1 MTDTDT
7 PTLQKPLGK
16 IIDEV
21 ERIREDLL
29 AIQMD
34 LERMENVR
42 AGFFRKR
49 KKRTL

>member
-7 PTLQKPLGK
+7 PPLQKPLGK
-16 IIDEV
+16 LIDKV

-34 LERMENVR
+34 LEKMENVK
-42 AGFFRKR
+42 ASVSRKR
-49 KKRTL
+49 GKRTL